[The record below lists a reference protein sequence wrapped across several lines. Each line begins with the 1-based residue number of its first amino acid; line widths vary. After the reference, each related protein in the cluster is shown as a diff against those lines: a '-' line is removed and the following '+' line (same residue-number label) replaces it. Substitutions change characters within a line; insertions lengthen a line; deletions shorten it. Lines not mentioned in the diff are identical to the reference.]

1 MSYRLVRG
9 GDVTRSKERGPLGTR
24 SEKLEHGRA
33 RHCVAP
39 RACEEAGETNRG
51 KERTELTIEQLGVE
65 EQLEG
70 DEVPHNA
77 ENERGE

>member
-1 MSYRLVRG
+1 M
-9 GDVTRSKERGPLGTR
+9 
-24 SEKLEHGRA
+24 
-33 RHCVAP
+33 P

-70 DEVPHNA
+70 DEVSHNA
-77 ENERGE
+77 KNERGE

>member
-1 MSYRLVRG
+1 MSLARKSVDLWALVPRNWS
-9 GDVTRSKERGPLGTR
+9 TAELGIALR
-24 SEKLEHGRA
+24 HVRVKKLR
-33 RHCVAP
+33 
-39 RACEEAGETNRG
+39 ETNRG

>member
-1 MSYRLVRG
+1 MRL
-9 GDVTRSKERGPLGTR
+9 RS
-24 SEKLEHGRA
+24 
-33 RHCVAP
+33 
-39 RACEEAGETNRG
+39 CEEAEGTNRG